1 METKDIGI
9 LIVDDE
15 LSVRNSLYKWFA
27 EDGYRVATAADAK
40 EALQKLEEHT
50 WDIILLDIKMPGMN
64 GLELQQRIREI
75 DPTIVVIMITAY
87 ASVDTA
93 VQALKAGAFDY
104 ITKPFDPDDLEHLI
118 RNAIEKRQLTRENL
132 QLKQKITQLTPEE
145 TIIAE
150 SPQMRHILE
159 IVDTVA
165 QTDSTVLIHGESGT
179 GKEVV
184 ARAIHNRSKRR
195 LFPLIAINCGAFPE
209 SLLESELFGHE
220 KGAFTGA
227 QYRRKGKIE
236 LADGGTLFL
245 DEIGDVSPKTQLDL
259 LRVLETHQ
267 FTRLGGNQVIQSD
280 FRLICATNKNLEEEV
295 RKGRFRED
303 LYYRINVFFILIPPL
318 RERKEDIPALAHFFL
333 QKYARS
339 MNKPFTDIAPEAMQL
354 LKEYRWPGNV
364 RELENAI
371 ERAMVVGTPPAI
383 QARDLPFFQSIS
395 TRAAEKSLEPESD
408 SLEAVEKAHILGVLT
423 RTNWNIKRSAEI
435 LKIDRVTLYNKIKK
449 YRLQKP

>member
-1 METKDIGI
+1 METQDIGI

-15 LSVRNSLYKWFA
+15 LSVRNSLYKWFK
-27 EDGYRVATAADAK
+27 EDGYRVDTAADAK
-40 EALQKLEEHT
+40 EALKKMEENP

-64 GLELQQRIREI
+64 GLELQERIREI
-75 DPTIVVIMITAY
+75 DPSIVVIMITAY

-132 QLKQKITQLTPEE
+132 QLKQKITQLTAQE

-150 SPQMRHILE
+150 SPQMQHVLQM
-159 IVDTVA
+159 VDTVA

-179 GKEVV
+179 GKEVI
-184 ARAIHNRSKRR
+184 ARAIHNRSQRR
-195 LFPLIAINCGAFPE
+195 LFPLVAVNCGAFPE
-209 SLLESELFGHE
+209 TLLESELFGHE
-220 KGAFTGA
+220 RGAFTGA

-245 DEIGDVSPKTQLDL
+245 DEIGDISPKTQLDL

-267 FTRLGGNQVIQSD
+267 FTRLGGNQVVHSD

-295 RKGRFRED
+295 RKGNFRED

-318 RERKEDIPALAHFFL
+318 RERKEDIPALAHYFL
-333 QKYARS
+333 QKYART
-339 MNKPFTDIAPEAMQL
+339 MNKPFTDIAPDAMQL

-371 ERAMVVGTPPAI
+371 ERAMVVGVPPAI
-383 QARDLPFFQSIS
+383 QARDLPFFQTVNSPDP
-395 TRAAEKSLEPESD
+395 AVPVPESD
-408 SLEAVEKAHILGVLT
+408 SLEAIEKAHILSVLN
-423 RTNWNIKRSAEI
+423 RTGWNIKRSAEI

-449 YRLQKP
+449 FNLQKP

>member
-1 METKDIGI
+1 METQDIGI

-15 LSVRNSLYKWFA
+15 LSVRNSLYKWFK
-27 EDGYRVATAADAK
+27 EDGYRVDTAADAK
-40 EALQKLEEHT
+40 EALKKMEENP

-64 GLELQQRIREI
+64 GLELQERIREI
-75 DPTIVVIMITAY
+75 DPSIVVIMITAY

-132 QLKQKITQLTPEE
+132 QLKQKITQLTAQE

-150 SPQMRHILE
+150 SPQMQHVLQM
-159 IVDTVA
+159 VDTVA

-179 GKEVV
+179 GKEVI
-184 ARAIHNRSKRR
+184 ARAIHNRSQRR
-195 LFPLIAINCGAFPE
+195 LFPLVAVNCGAFPE
-209 SLLESELFGHE
+209 TLLESELFGHE
-220 KGAFTGA
+220 RGAFTGA

-245 DEIGDVSPKTQLDL
+245 DEIGDISPKTQLDL

-267 FTRLGGNQVIQSD
+267 FTRLGGNQVVHSD

-295 RKGRFRED
+295 RKGNFRED

-318 RERKEDIPALAHFFL
+318 RERKEDIPALAHYFL
-333 QKYARS
+333 QKYART
-339 MNKPFTDIAPEAMQL
+339 MNKPFTDIAPDAMQL

-371 ERAMVVGTPPAI
+371 ERAMVVGVPPAI
-383 QARDLPFFQSIS
+383 QARDLPFFQ
-395 TRAAEKSLEPESD
+395 TVNAPDPAAPVPESD
-408 SLEAVEKAHILGVLT
+408 SLEAIEKAHILSVLN
-423 RTNWNIKRSAEI
+423 RTGWNIKRSAEI

-449 YRLQKP
+449 FNLQKP

>member
-1 METKDIGI
+1 MEAKDIGI

-27 EDGYRVATAADAK
+27 EDGYRVDTAADAK
-40 EALQKLEEHT
+40 EALKKLEENP

-64 GLELQQRIREI
+64 GLELQERIREI
-75 DPTIVVIMITAY
+75 DSSIVVIMITAY

-118 RNAIEKRQLTRENL
+118 RNAIEKRQLTRENI

-150 SPQMRHILE
+150 SPQMQHVLQL
-159 IVDTVA
+159 VDTVA

-184 ARAIHNRSKRR
+184 ARAIHNRSQRR
-195 LFPLIAINCGAFPE
+195 LFPLVAVNCGAFPE

-245 DEIGDVSPKTQLDL
+245 DEIGDISPKTQLDL
-259 LRVLETHQ
+259 LRVLETRQ
-267 FTRLGGNQVIQSD
+267 FTRLGSNQVIHSD

-295 RKGRFRED
+295 RKGNFRED

-333 QKYARS
+333 KKYART
-339 MNKPFTDIAPEAMQL
+339 MNKPFTDIAPDAMQL

-383 QARDLPFFQSIS
+383 QARDLPFFQ
-395 TRAAEKSLEPESD
+395 TAPVPQAGTPEPESD
-408 SLEAVEKAHILGVLT
+408 SLEAIEKAHILGVLT

-449 YRLQKP
+449 FQLQKP

>member
-1 METKDIGI
+1 MDAKDVGI

-27 EDGYRVATAADAK
+27 EDGYRVDTAADAK
-40 EALQKLEEHT
+40 EALKKLEENP

-64 GLELQQRIREI
+64 GLELQKRIREI
-75 DPTIVVIMITAY
+75 DSSIVVIMITAY

-118 RNAIEKRQLTRENL
+118 RNAIEKRQLTRENI

-150 SPQMRHILE
+150 SPQMQHVLQL
-159 IVDTVA
+159 VDTVA
-165 QTDSTVLIHGESGT
+165 QTDSTILIHGESGT

-184 ARAIHNRSKRR
+184 ARAIHNRSRRR
-195 LFPLIAINCGAFPE
+195 LFPLVAVNCGAFPE

-245 DEIGDVSPKTQLDL
+245 DEIGDISPKTQLDL
-259 LRVLETHQ
+259 LRVLETRQ
-267 FTRLGGNQVIQSD
+267 FTRLGGNQVIHSD

-295 RKGRFRED
+295 RKGNFRED

-318 RERKEDIPALAHFFL
+318 RERREDIPALAHFFL
-333 QKYARS
+333 QKYART

-354 LKEYRWPGNV
+354 LKECRWPGNV

-371 ERAMVVGTPPAI
+371 ERAMVVGSPPVI
-383 QARDLPFFQSIS
+383 RARDLPFFQ
-395 TRAAEKSLEPESD
+395 TTVAPKAGVPEPESD
-408 SLEAVEKAHILGVLT
+408 SLEAIEKAHILGVLT

-449 YRLQKP
+449 FQLQKP

>member
-1 METKDIGI
+1 METQDIGI

-15 LSVRNSLYKWFA
+15 LSVRNSLYKWFK
-27 EDGYRVATAADAK
+27 EDGYRVDTAADAK
-40 EALQKLEEHT
+40 EALKKMEENP

-64 GLELQQRIREI
+64 GLELQERIREI
-75 DPTIVVIMITAY
+75 DPSIVVIMITAY

-132 QLKQKITQLTPEE
+132 QLKQKITQLTAQE

-150 SPQMRHILE
+150 SPQMQHVLQM
-159 IVDTVA
+159 VDTVA

-179 GKEVV
+179 GKEVI
-184 ARAIHNRSKRR
+184 ARAIHNRSQRR
-195 LFPLIAINCGAFPE
+195 LFPLVAVNCGAFPE
-209 SLLESELFGHE
+209 TLLESELFGHE
-220 KGAFTGA
+220 RGAFTGA

-245 DEIGDVSPKTQLDL
+245 DEIGDISPKTQLDL

-267 FTRLGGNQVIQSD
+267 FTRLGGNQVVHSD

-295 RKGRFRED
+295 RKGNFRED

-318 RERKEDIPALAHFFL
+318 RERKEDIPALAHYFL
-333 QKYARS
+333 QKYART
-339 MNKPFTDIAPEAMQL
+339 MNKPFTDIAPDAMQL

-371 ERAMVVGTPPAI
+371 ERAMVVGVPPAI
-383 QARDLPFFQSIS
+383 QARDLPFFQ
-395 TRAAEKSLEPESD
+395 TVNAPDPAVPVPESD
-408 SLEAVEKAHILGVLT
+408 SLEAIEKAHILSVLN
-423 RTNWNIKRSAEI
+423 RTGWNIKRSAEI

-449 YRLQKP
+449 FNLQKP

>member
-1 METKDIGI
+1 MEAQDIGI

-15 LSVRNSLYKWFA
+15 LSVRNSLYKWFK
-27 EDGYRVATAADAK
+27 EDGYRVETAADAK
-40 EALQKLEEHT
+40 EALKKLEENP

-64 GLELQQRIREI
+64 GLELQERIREI

-118 RNAIEKRQLTRENL
+118 RNAIEKRQLTRENI
-132 QLKQKITQLTPEE
+132 QLKQKITQLTAQE

-150 SPQMRHILE
+150 SPQMQHVLQL
-159 IVDTVA
+159 VDTVA

-179 GKEVV
+179 GKEVI
-184 ARAIHNRSKRR
+184 ARAIHNRSQRR
-195 LFPLIAINCGAFPE
+195 LFPLVAVNCGAFPE

-220 KGAFTGA
+220 RGAFTGA

-245 DEIGDVSPKTQLDL
+245 DEIGDISPKTQLDL

-267 FTRLGGNQVIQSD
+267 FTRLGGNQTVHSD

-295 RKGRFRED
+295 RRGNFRED

-318 RERKEDIPALAHFFL
+318 RERKEDIPALAHYFL
-333 QKYARS
+333 QKYART
-339 MNKPFTDIAPEAMQL
+339 MNKPFTDIAPDAMQL

-371 ERAMVVGTPPAI
+371 ERAMVVGVPPAI
-383 QARDLPFFQSIS
+383 QARDLPFFQ
-395 TRAAEKSLEPESD
+395 TAASSDPHTSAPESD
-408 SLEAVEKAHILGVLT
+408 SLEAIEKSHILSVLN

-449 YRLQKP
+449 FNLQKP